1 MLLWLHRTRKCE
13 TWMVFNGALNQADDQ
28 KVKPLAFTNKPIDKR
43 QAGGNWITRI
53 CGILP
58 RITSICVECSGIF
71 PCLRTRRNKPIEKWT
86 KHIHWCRVQPVG
98 TNIWTCGC
106 WKYLKGKEG
115 LCTQWCA
122 TVYQQDQCENQKKCP
137 TVISFQWLL
146 DNRANSAEG
155 EGTPRLKRLDVSRT
169 PILLPDHFIKTLNYN
184 QQPIGADES
193 RTPIPWLYFFI

>member
-1 MLLWLHRTRKCE
+1 MVIELHVYV
-13 TWMVFNGALNQADDQ
+13 VFSLELQVYVWNAL
-28 KVKPLAFTNKPIDKR
+28 VFSLAWGPVV
-43 QAGGNWITRI
+43 
-53 CGILP
+53 
-58 RITSICVECSGIF
+58 TSRLKSGPSGIY
-71 PCLRTRRNKPIEKWT
+71 
-86 KHIHWCRVQPVG
+86 HIHWCRVQPVG

-106 WKYLKGKEG
+106 WKYFKGKEG

-122 TVYQQDQCENQKKCP
+122 TVYQCENQKKCP

-169 PILLPDHFIKTLNYN
+169 PILSPDHFIKTLNYN